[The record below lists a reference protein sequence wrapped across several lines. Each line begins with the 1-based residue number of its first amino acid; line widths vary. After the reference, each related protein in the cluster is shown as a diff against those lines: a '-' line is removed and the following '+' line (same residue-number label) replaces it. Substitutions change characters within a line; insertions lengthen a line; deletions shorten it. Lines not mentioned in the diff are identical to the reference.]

1 MLMWVTINGLSIT
14 CITPISANGPSIPK
28 DPFMH

>member
-1 MLMWVTINGLSIT
+1 MLMRVTINGLGIT
-14 CITPISANGPSIPK
+14 CITPISANGSYIPK